1 MNPLFI
7 RTADKMVFQID
18 RNTLE
23 AKTIALYDPYC
34 YSDPRVD
41 ADYMEYDDWIRAV
54 NEKWNKE
61 RIDHYLGQ

>member
-1 MNPLFI
+1 MNPLLV
-7 RTADKMVFQID
+7 RTDDKMVFQIN

-41 ADYMEYDDWIRAV
+41 ADYMEYHDWIEAV
-54 NEKWNKE
+54 NGKWSEE
-61 RIDHYLGQ
+61 RISQYPR